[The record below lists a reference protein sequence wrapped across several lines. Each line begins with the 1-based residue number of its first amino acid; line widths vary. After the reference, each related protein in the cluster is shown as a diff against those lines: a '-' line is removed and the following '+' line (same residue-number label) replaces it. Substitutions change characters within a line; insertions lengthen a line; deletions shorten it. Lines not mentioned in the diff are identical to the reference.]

1 MDDRA
6 VHDGTVRAFLLL
18 AGLFASACGTSAGTT
33 TSRNVTDT
41 AFAAA
46 PAGEWRTLFDGVS
59 TTGWRGYRSQYVSDG
74 WQVIDGALVRAADG
88 AGDIITEETFRDF
101 ELELEWKVA
110 PGANS
115 GIFYRGNEAG
125 RYVWESALEMQ
136 VLDDAA
142 HADGRSELTSAG
154 SLFGLYPAPRGIVR
168 PAGEWNQARVLMR
181 GNSGEHWL
189 NGSRLF
195 QFEIGSADWDARIA
209 ASKFAGM
216 PAFAR
221 SAEGHIGLQDHG
233 DRVEFRN
240 IRVRALP

>member
-1 MDDRA
+1 MA
-6 VHDGTVRAFLLL
+6 PAFLLL

-41 AFAAA
+41 AVPAAS
-46 PAGEWRTLFDGVS
+46 AGEWRALFDGVS
-59 TTGWRGYRSQYVSDG
+59 TAGWRGYRSDRVSAG

-101 ELELEWKVA
+101 EFELEWKVA

-115 GIFYRGNEAG
+115 GIFYRASEAG

-136 VLDDAA
+136 VLDDAG
-142 HADGRSELTSAG
+142 HSDGRSELTSAG
-154 SLFGLYPAPRGIVR
+154 SLFGLYPAPRGVVR

-181 GNSGEHWL
+181 GNHGEHWL
-189 NGSRLF
+189 NGTRLF
-195 QFEIGSADWDARIA
+195 EFEIGSADWDARMA
-209 ASKFAGM
+209 ASKFATM

-221 SAEGHIGLQDHG
+221 SSEGHIGLQDHG

-240 IRVRALP
+240 IRVRVIP